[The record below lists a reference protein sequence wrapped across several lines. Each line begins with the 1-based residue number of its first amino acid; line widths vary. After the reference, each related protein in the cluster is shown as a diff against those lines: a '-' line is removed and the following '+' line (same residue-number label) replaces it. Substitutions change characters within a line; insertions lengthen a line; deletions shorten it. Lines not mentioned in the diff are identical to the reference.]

1 MKVIFRVQRFNP
13 EKDATPYFREYEVSV
28 KEEDRVLDGLRYIQD
43 YLDGSLCFRY
53 SCGHGICGSDAMNI
67 NGRNHLACK
76 LLIKKE
82 RQPIVVRPL
91 IGFPVI
97 RDLVVNM
104 EPFFSAY
111 RSIYPYLI
119 PGDEE
124 PERERLQSPQ
134 ERERFD
140 DTTKCILCGACTSSC
155 PSFWANQQYFGP
167 AAIMIAHRFIFD
179 SRDKAADLRL
189 KILNSKFGIWR
200 CRTIFNCWD
209 ACPRGIQITK
219 NIKEIQK
226 EILLR
231 SL

>member
-1 MKVIFRVQRFNP
+1 MILRVQRYNP
-13 EKDATPYFREYEVSV
+13 EKDEAPYFREYEVPV

-67 NGRNHLACK
+67 NGRNNLACK

-82 RQPIVVRPL
+82 KQPIVVRPL
-91 IGFPVI
+91 PGFQVI

-104 EPFFSAY
+104 EPFFAAY
-111 RSIYPYLI
+111 RSVYPYLI

-124 PERERLQSPQ
+124 PERERLQSPR

-167 AAIMIAHRFIFD
+167 AAIMTAHRFIFD
-179 SRDKAADLRL
+179 SRDKASDLRL

-209 ACPRGIQITK
+209 ACPREIQITK